1 MIKTIL
7 SDSPYTDAN
16 QSDDFLEIEIKGLGT
31 LAEEGDGRT
40 VLVEFYDDK
49 WWVRVWADINQEDP
63 THIIDMSRALQ
74 TNRDIPNLEP
84 THYNCCHA
92 PQDLGHMFGCPNNSE
107 NAVAKPT
114 LLDAVEHVLIASE
127 NGGDMNDIDWNLLRS
142 AVTEA
147 KRGKS

>member
-7 SDSPYTDAN
+7 SASPYTDAN

-31 LAEEGDGRT
+31 LAEQGNGRT

-63 THIIDMSRALQ
+63 THIIDMSRALEH
-74 TNRDIPNLEP
+74 NRDIPNLEP

-92 PQDLGHMFGCPNNSE
+92 PKDMGHRFGCPNSTE
-107 NAVAKPT
+107 NK
-114 LLDAVEHVLIASE
+114 
-127 NGGDMNDIDWNLLRS
+127 GD
-142 AVTEA
+142 E
-147 KRGKS
+147 